1 MTNERDIVDR
11 LRTTS
16 YVSIPL
22 LEEASAEI
30 TRLRSE
36 LEAEREWK
44 KAANAVIHSFVL
56 FAVDVASSVEQLMDF
71 QNGPPLPTYTEGWND
86 AMDRCGA
93 TAEWAQN
100 LAKANANPLAAKAV
114 EGARG

>member
-1 MTNERDIVDR
+1 MPNERDIVDR

-36 LEAEREWK
+36 LEAEREACK
-44 KAANAVIHSFVL
+44 L
-56 FAVDVASSVEQLMDF
+56 
-71 QNGPPLPTYTEGWND
+71 
-86 AMDRCGA
+86 
-93 TAEWAQN
+93 
-100 LAKANANPLAAKAV
+100 LAKELCLWRGGVIRMSSFNMVYGPGILQMMAETNANPLAAKAV